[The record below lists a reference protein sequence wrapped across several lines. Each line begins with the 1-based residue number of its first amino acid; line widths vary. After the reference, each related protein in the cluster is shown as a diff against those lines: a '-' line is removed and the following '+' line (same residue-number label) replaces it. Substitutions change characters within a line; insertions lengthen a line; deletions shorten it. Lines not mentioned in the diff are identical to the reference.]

1 MTGTKLTAIRKN
13 HISVECRCRRVVL
26 IPVEYLIENLSGE
39 HTVDDILPNLR
50 CAQCGAKGAIQSCQI
65 IHVGNSGI
73 AMNGAEQKKRE
84 GDTLIVD

>member
-1 MTGTKLTAIRKN
+1 MTGTKLTAIRNN

-73 AMNGAEQKKRE
+73 AMNGADKRK
-84 GDTLIVD
+84 GKGILL